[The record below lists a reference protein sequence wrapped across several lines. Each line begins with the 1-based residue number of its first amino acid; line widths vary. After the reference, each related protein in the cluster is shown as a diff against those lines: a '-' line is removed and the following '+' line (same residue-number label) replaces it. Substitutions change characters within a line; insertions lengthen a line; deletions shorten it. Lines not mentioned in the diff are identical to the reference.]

1 VKRRTSNM
9 RDKLTVPILLLVLVW
24 VILSCYDRSEF
35 AGRHSL
41 DDEILQPFAAMYE
54 IDREQ
59 YCLTEIDPDSTVHV
73 ERRNDGDYSYDVML
87 HIEGDRSYRTVA
99 FVWEDGEYVWI
110 SEQESHR
117 SGRTYM
123 MPDGEYDEHIVVSY
137 SKRAR
142 VGMPEG
148 LLITYE
154 GPYEDIPARP
164 ACEDALRVIKDWH
177 ARETPP
183 DGG

>member
-1 VKRRTSNM
+1 VKTPSSNM
-9 RDKLTVPILLLVLVW
+9 RETLTLPILFLTLFCVTLG
-24 VILSCYDRSEF
+24 CYDRSEF
-35 AGRHSL
+35 AGRHSP

-87 HIEGDRSYRTVA
+87 HIEGDTSYRTVA

-110 SEQESHR
+110 SEQETHY

-123 MPDGEYDEHIVVSY
+123 TPDGKYDEHIVVSY

-164 ACEDALRVIKDWH
+164 TCEEALRVIRDWRE
-177 ARETPP
+177 RETPP
-183 DGG
+183 DDD